1 MTPWNLKPQE
11 WANVLLKENTPEKVA
26 ESVRDGQLLPW
37 TENLL
42 HFTEDS
48 KEVLDLGCGAGQ
60 NSALLA
66 CKGRKT
72 TLLDMSQDNLDFSA
86 RVFEILGLS
95 GTFQLADI
103 TKPLPFV
110 NNSFDTVFSVGV
122 FEYFTDE
129 EIRSILREAFRVSR
143 KRVIIM
149 VPNAFSIAY
158 RIGYWYAKETRQ
170 WMWGGERPFYS
181 LKPYF
186 KKVADIQ
193 FFEFTVATKHS
204 LNFLTMPK
212 GDLARRIIVRGLG
225 LQDSSEPAH
234 FRQGYILISIG
245 EKHIAP

>member
-1 MTPWNLKPQE
+1 MDPWNLKPEE

-26 ESVRDGQLLPW
+26 ESVRDGRLLPW

-42 HFTEDS
+42 RYTEDS
-48 KEVLDLGCGAGQ
+48 KEVLDMGCGAGQ

-66 CKGRKT
+66 YKGRRT
-72 TLLDMSQDNLDFSA
+72 TLLDMSQDNLDFSG
-86 RVFEILGLS
+86 RVFKILGLS
-95 GTFQLADI
+95 GKFRLADM
-103 TKPLPFV
+103 TKQLPFE
-110 NNSFDTVFSVGV
+110 NNSFDTVFSIGV
-122 FEYFTDE
+122 FEYFTNE

-158 RIGYWYAKETRQ
+158 RIGYWYSKETRQ
-170 WMWGGERPFYS
+170 WVWGGERPFYT

-186 KKVADIQ
+186 KSVRDID

-212 GDLARRIIVRGLG
+212 GTVAKNMIIRALG
-225 LQDSSEPAH
+225 LQDNSKPAQ

-245 EKHIAP
+245 EKHTAK